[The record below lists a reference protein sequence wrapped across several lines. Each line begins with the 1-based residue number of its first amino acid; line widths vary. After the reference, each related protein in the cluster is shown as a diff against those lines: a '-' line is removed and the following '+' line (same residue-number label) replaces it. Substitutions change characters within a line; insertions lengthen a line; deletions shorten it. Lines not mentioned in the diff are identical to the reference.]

1 MTYEEALAVV
11 NVNKTAAGVRVL
23 LGGTTVHN
31 CKRWHLVAH
40 SHWGLIKNRANL
52 NTYST
57 SKKAIAFLK

>member
-31 CKRWHLVAH
+31 CKGLHRVAH
-40 SHWGLIKNRANL
+40 SHWGLIKKPCK
-52 NTYST
+52 
-57 SKKAIAFLK
+57 SKHLPQKKRLRF